1 MKLEDTQT
9 DMYKQA
15 KTELLP
21 GEDLLWVGRPK
32 PRHMVMGRTT
42 AGNKGVMLS
51 ILLGLQLLGMMAFI
65 FTSRAGGA
73 TATSSSTPI
82 ILPILIFLMILGI
95 AVALPLWKMNQ
106 GKNTVYAITDRRIL
120 MISGNSVQ
128 SFGGQDIQFVR
139 RKMHRDGTGN
149 ITFRTDTSSSM
160 GYYGGGLFAS
170 RNQNKDVGFLGIS
183 DPHEVEALML
193 DTFRPETHTGKRKHD
208 DELWYDEDQHFEEE
222 TGKSAANN
230 SRT

>member
-32 PRHMVMGRTT
+32 PRHMVMGRST
-42 AGNKGVMLS
+42 AGNKSAIMAVLV
-51 ILLGLQLLGMMAFI
+51 GLQVLGMGAFM
-65 FTSRAGGA
+65 FMSRAETSTSG
-73 TATSSSTPI
+73 SSSTSM
-82 ILPILIFLMILGI
+82 ILPILIFTFILGI
-95 AVALPLWKMNQ
+95 AMALPLWRMNQ
-106 GKNTVYAITDRRIL
+106 GKNTVYAITDRRVL
-120 MISGNSVQ
+120 LISSNSVQ
-128 SFGGQDIQFVR
+128 SFGEQDIQFVR

-149 ITFRTDTSSSM
+149 ITFRTDAAS
-160 GYYGGGLFAS
+160 GIYGGGISART
-170 RNQNKDVGFLGIS
+170 RNIDVGFFGIS

-208 DELWYDEDQHFEEE
+208 DELWDDEDQYFEEE

-230 SRT
+230 PRT